1 MILSQKTIQEIKD
14 KTGMTFDR
22 AKDFPSLPK
31 TFLKKPAAR

>member
-22 AKDFPSLPK
+22 AKDFSILAEDI
-31 TFLKKPAAR
+31 FEKPAAR